1 MCPEAQLGGPIALVE
16 DGDKISVNSEDMTI
30 NWLVD
35 EATVQRRRDGWK
47 QRSLKVNRGILLRYA
62 RDVAVSQ
69 NLAVQLSEIC

>member
-1 MCPEAQLGGPIALVE
+1 M
-16 DGDKISVNSEDMTI
+16 NSEDMTI

-69 NLAVQLSEIC
+69 DLAVEISEIC